1 MDSLSRRLFDANDPD
16 STGIVRTLPEIPDG
30 DQTVGQQN
38 AGREPTGI
46 ARSLSGVRETAVY
59 SFTPRTRCCSRLGTA
74 KVKKVPTRPGASRPF
89 VCRRTIRQTKVL
101 VQGLAST

>member
-1 MDSLSRRLFDANDPD
+1 MSLMDPLSRRLFDANDPD
-16 STGIVRTLPEIPDG
+16 STGIVRTLPEVPDG

-59 SFTPRTRCCSRLGTA
+59 SFTPENAVLFAARD
-74 KVKKVPTRPGASRPF
+74 
-89 VCRRTIRQTKVL
+89 RQ
-101 VQGLAST
+101 G

>member
-1 MDSLSRRLFDANDPD
+1 MSLMDPLSRRLFDASDPD
-16 STGIVRTLPEIPDG
+16 STGIVRTSPEVPDG

-59 SFTPRTRCCSRLGTA
+59 SFTHE
-74 KVKKVPTRPGASRPF
+74 
-89 VCRRTIRQTKVL
+89 
-101 VQGLAST
+101 